1 MQYLHRYLF
10 VFLVFILKN
19 TASFAQEVV
28 NTTGGN
34 TTNNNGSVAYSVGQ
48 TFYTFGSG
56 IGGTLTEGVL
66 VVNRSSVA
74 DLSSL
79 SITNQSIAPAF
90 DPNITNYTATVSTNT
105 ASITLLPTLADSLA
119 TIEISVN
126 GSAFSVIANHTVSPD
141 LALNPGVNNIE
152 IRVTA
157 EDIETVKTYSIAVT
171 KLIPTITITG
181 SIAALTAVYGNN
193 ATSATINVSG
203 TNLSAPVTITAPTG
217 FELSTTANFSSNV
230 ASAIVVGTS
239 GSFANI
245 PVYIR
250 LINSNNIGAYTGNLL
265 LASAGANTVS
275 IPAITGT
282 ITPAPLVITA
292 LNKSKC
298 EASSYTF
305 NTADYT
311 VAGLVNGNTVTNV
324 QLASLATPTN
334 ATASGSPYTITAS
347 NATGTG
353 LSNYNISYV
362 NGLFTVNALPIATIN
377 SNNTVLCGVNGTALL
392 TASGAATYQWFR
404 NGVLLP
410 GATTNNYTATTTG
423 TYTAT
428 ANSSLGCTANAAGTL
443 VVTQVLNKPVVN
455 YTFDSY
461 CVNKPI
467 RFTNTTTGTSGT
479 VNYTWSDQLGNTANT
494 NNHVFTYNTAG
505 NYNVQLKVT
514 VAGCSSLSDSIT
526 KTIAVENPTP
536 AIRYKSVDVTI
547 LDNIQLE
554 ARTFGVLYTWLPT
567 TGLNNTFINNPIA
580 RLSKEQQ
587 YTVAITAASGCE
599 TTDTLLVRIQN
610 ANTAFVPNVF
620 SPNGDGQNDRINLI
634 PVGIKELR
642 YFRIFNKWGKKVFET
657 NNMNLGWDGKVNGV
671 LQPMDTYIWT
681 IEAIDKN
688 GVLISKTG
696 ALTLLR

>member
-56 IGGTLTEGVL
+56 VGGTLTEGVL

-250 LINSNNIGAYTGNLL
+250 LINSNNVGVYTGNLL

-324 QLASLATPTN
+324 QLTSLATPTN
-334 ATASGSPYTITAS
+334 ATASGSPYAITAS

-410 GATTNNYTATTTG
+410 SATTNNYTATTTG

-494 NNHVFTYNTAG
+494 NNHVFTFNTAG